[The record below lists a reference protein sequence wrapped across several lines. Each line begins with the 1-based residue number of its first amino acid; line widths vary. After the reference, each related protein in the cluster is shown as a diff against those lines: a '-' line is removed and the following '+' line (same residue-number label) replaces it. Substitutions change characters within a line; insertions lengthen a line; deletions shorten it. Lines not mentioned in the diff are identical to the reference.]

1 VEQFAQILNL
11 LFAILGDIGIIDV
24 FDIVLVSYALYRALV
39 FIEGTRAFNL
49 LKGIGIILVLY
60 IVTKNLD
67 FNTVSWILSAVL
79 PTGFL
84 ALVVI
89 FQPELRRALED
100 IGKGKFLGEQYVSEA
115 SIETITDEICKT
127 LEVLSKKRVGCL
139 IVIEQDIGIKEFM
152 ENGVH
157 LRGIVSYELLHTIF
171 MPFSPLHDGAVII
184 KGEQVEVAACFFPIT
199 TNNEISKDLGT
210 RHRAAIGITEI
221 SDAIAF
227 LVSEETGQISKARGG
242 KLDRNLSMDKVRKL
256 VLASLSRMNRPRR
269 MFNRN
274 GR

>member
-1 VEQFAQILNL
+1 MEQFAQILNL

>member
-1 VEQFAQILNL
+1 VEQLTQILNL

-49 LKGIGIILVLY
+49 LKGIGIILILY

-67 FNTVSWILSAVL
+67 FNTVSWILSAAL

-115 SIETITDEICKT
+115 SIESITDEICKT

-199 TNNEISKDLGT
+199 TNSEISKDLGT

-227 LVSEETGQISKARGG
+227 LVSEETGQISKARAG

-256 VLASLSRMNRPRR
+256 VLASLSRMNKPRR